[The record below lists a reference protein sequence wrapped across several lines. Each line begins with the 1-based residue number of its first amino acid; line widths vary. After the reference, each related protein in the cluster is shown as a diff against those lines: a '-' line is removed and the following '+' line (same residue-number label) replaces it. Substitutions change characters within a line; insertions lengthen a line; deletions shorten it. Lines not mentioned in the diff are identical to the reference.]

1 MSSKKSKRI
10 EEAHCND
17 CLQTTK
23 HLVVAEHIQRVEEE
37 EYDSWFQKTWTMLE
51 CCGCGN
57 VRLRERAECPEWSGT
72 PDWFYPPNV
81 SRQAPKWHDKLPKG
95 YSELLREIYSAL
107 QADSRTLVM
116 MGARTLIDMFITE
129 KVGDVG
135 GFSKK
140 LEMLVERGYLSAFNR
155 DILDAALQAGHA
167 ASHRGHKPTEE
178 EVIQV
183 IDIVENLLQSLVLQK
198 AAKSLR
204 KSTPKRKRSCIVKR
218 IK

>member
-1 MSSKKSKRI
+1 MSTRKDSKRT
-10 EEAHCND
+10 EKAHCND

-23 HLVVAEHIQRVEEE
+23 HFVLAERKQNFTDD
-37 EYDSWFQKTWTMLE
+37 DSWFRTTYSMLE

-57 VRLRERAECPEWSGT
+57 VRLREKSECSDWEDTPE
-72 PDWFYPPNV
+72 WFYPPNV
-81 SRQAPKWHDKLPKG
+81 SRQAPKWHSNLPNG
-95 YSELLREIYSAL
+95 YRELLREVYSAL

-116 MGARTLIDMFITE
+116 MGARTLIDMFITD

-135 GFSKK
+135 GFTKK
-140 LEMLVERGYLSAFNR
+140 LEMLVDKGYLSAFNR

-167 ASHRGHKPTEE
+167 ASHRGHKPSAE

-204 KSTPKRKRSCIVKR
+204 KATPKRKRSCIVKR